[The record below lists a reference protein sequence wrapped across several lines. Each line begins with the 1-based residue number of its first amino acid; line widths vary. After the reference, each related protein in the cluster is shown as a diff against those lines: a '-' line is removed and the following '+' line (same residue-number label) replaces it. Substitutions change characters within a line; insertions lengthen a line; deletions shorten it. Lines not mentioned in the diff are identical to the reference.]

1 MLLMK
6 VSAIIIE
13 IVTLVTPYETIT
25 PISRY
30 FVTGNLVNW
39 HYDV

>member
-13 IVTLVTPYETIT
+13 IVTIVTPYDAIT
-25 PISRY
+25 TISRH
-30 FVTGNLVNW
+30 FASQLAL
-39 HYDV
+39 

>member
-13 IVTLVTPYETIT
+13 IVTLVAPYNAIT
-25 PISRY
+25 KISCHFVPGNPANWRY
-30 FVTGNLVNW
+30 
-39 HYDV
+39 DA